1 MEINNFA
8 SVKSVIQIL
17 LKKFG
22 KDELLQD
29 KLGYLNY
36 VLALNEELEREAS
49 ILKDLSNYVEKLSLV
64 DVAPENINP
73 SALSLKNLKKET
85 TIALNK
91 ENKKQEPNERVI
103 ALVTQV
109 DKIGANLASYI
120 DSKLEKKV
128 ETKSKRELELEK

>member
-36 VLALNEELEREAS
+36 VLALNEELERESS

-73 SALSLKNLKKET
+73 SALGLKNLKKET

-128 ETKSKRELELEK
+128 EAKSKRELELEK

>member
-36 VLALNEELEREAS
+36 VLALNE
-49 ILKDLSNYVEKLSLV
+49 
-64 DVAPENINP
+64 
-73 SALSLKNLKKET
+73 
-85 TIALNK
+85 
-91 ENKKQEPNERVI
+91 
-103 ALVTQV
+103 
-109 DKIGANLASYI
+109 
-120 DSKLEKKV
+120 
-128 ETKSKRELELEK
+128 

>member
-36 VLALNEELEREAS
+36 VLALNEELERESS
-49 ILKDLSNYVEKLSLV
+49 ILKDLSNYVEKLGLV

-103 ALVTQV
+103 ALVTQI
-109 DKIGANLASYI
+109 DKIGVNLASYI
-120 DSKLEKKV
+120 DSKLEKKN
-128 ETKSKRELELEK
+128 

>member
-49 ILKDLSNYVEKLSLV
+49 ILKDLSNYVEKLGLV